1 MASRLGQT
9 AAEYALLL
17 AGIAFAFGIGYA
29 SMGRGINRTVHRV
42 TNAAQA
48 AIGGATTIDLPADD
62 DQNAKAER
70 PKKAP

>member
-1 MASRLGQT
+1 MGSRLGQT

-17 AGIAFAFGIGYA
+17 AGIALAFGIGYA
-29 SMGRGINRTVHRV
+29 SIGRGINRTAHRV
-42 TNAAQA
+42 TNATQA
-48 AIGGATTIDLPADD
+48 ATGGDMTVDLPADD